1 LNQSIK
7 VLIVDDE
14 ASQRSGLAA
23 MVSAWGMTPETAPEG
38 NEALQKL
45 SEFQADVIITDLNM
59 PGLDGYGFLE
69 RLRDLGDMPP
79 TIVLTAFGNVET
91 AVKTVHELGAYWF
104 LEKPLQP
111 ATLETLL
118 RRAGAHATLRTE
130 NRNLE
135 RQLSYKGSLGEL
147 VGTSSKMREIFALLQ
162 QAGPSKACVLIT
174 GESGTGKEL
183 VARTVHALS
192 PRRQG
197 PFIAINC
204 AALPETLIESELFG
218 HEKGSFTGASE
229 RRAGCFEVAQ
239 HGTLL
244 LDEIGEM
251 PIQTQAKLLRILEDS
266 KVRRLGGKAEFEVDV
281 RVIAATNKVP
291 EEAVRGGHLRED
303 LYYRL
308 NVFHIHLPPLRDRR
322 EDILPIA
329 EALLG
334 DLNRKHE
341 CRVVEIPPPVV
352 EALMNH
358 SWPGNVRELRNVLE
372 RAVILAGEGAIE
384 LKHLPGFLQ
393 PRGSTPEAPGTRGS
407 TAASGSTPAS
417 SAAGGGAPGSGGT
430 PTPTV
435 ASASVP
441 VPPPEDKETVRFQI
455 GTTVEEAEKQ
465 LILRTLEH
473 TRNNKTRAAEI
484 LGISLKTLH
493 NKLKEYGA
501 GREYGMGA

>member
-1 LNQSIK
+1 LSQAIK

-23 MVSAWGMTPETAPEG
+23 MVSAWGMAPETAAEG
-38 NEALQKL
+38 NEALVKL
-45 SEFQADVIITDLNM
+45 NDFPADVVITDLNM
-59 PGLDGYGFLE
+59 PGMDGFGFLQ
-69 RLRDLGDMPP
+69 RLRDSGEMPP
-79 TIVLTAFGNVET
+79 TIVLTAFGNIET

-104 LEKPLQP
+104 LEKPIQP
-111 ATLETLL
+111 ATLEVLL
-118 RRAGAHATLRTE
+118 RRAANHAGLRQE
-130 NRNLE
+130 KRVLE
-135 RQLSYKGSLGEL
+135 RQLSYKGTLGEL
-147 VGTSSKMREIFALLQ
+147 VGTSPKMQEIFALLQ

-183 VARTVHALS
+183 VARTLHTLS

-197 PFIAINC
+197 PFVAINC

-251 PIQTQAKLLRILEDS
+251 PMQTQAKLLRILEDS

-281 RVIAATNKVP
+281 RVVAATNKVP

-308 NVFHIHLPPLRDRR
+308 NVFHVHLPPLRERK
-322 EDILPIA
+322 EDIQAIA
-329 EALLG
+329 DTLIG
-334 DLNRKHE
+334 DLNRKHD
-341 CRVVEIPPPVV
+341 CRVTEISTDVMASL
-352 EALMNH
+352 ERHA
-358 SWPGNVRELRNVLE
+358 WPGNVRELRNVLE
-372 RAVILAGEGAIE
+372 RAVILSGEGSIE
-384 LKHLPGFLQ
+384 MKHLPAFLQ
-393 PRGSTPEAPGTRGS
+393 GRAPAVSGPAPGIPGDQP
-407 TAASGSTPAS
+407 AAGTVPAGQP
-417 SAAGGGAPGSGGT
+417 SAAA
-430 PTPTV
+430 
-435 ASASVP
+435 ADAESV
-441 VPPPEDKETVRFQI
+441 KFSI
-455 GTTVEEAEKQ
+455 GTTVEEAEKG

-501 GREYGMGA
+501 GREYGVSA

>member
-1 LNQSIK
+1 M
-7 VLIVDDE
+7 IVDDE

-23 MVSAWGMTPETAPEG
+23 MVSAWGMTPETASEG
-38 NEALQKL
+38 NEALLKL
-45 SEFQADVIITDLNM
+45 NTFPADVILTDLNM
-59 PGLDGYGFLE
+59 PGLDGFGFLQ
-69 RLRDLGDMPP
+69 RLRDSGEMPP
-79 TIVLTAFGNVET
+79 TVVLTAFGNVET
-91 AVKTVHELGAYWF
+91 AVRTVHELGAYWF
-104 LEKPLQP
+104 LEKPIQP
-111 ATLETLL
+111 GSLEVLI
-118 RRAGAHATLRTE
+118 RRAGSHAGLSAE
-130 NRNLE
+130 KKVLE

-147 VGTSSKMREIFALLQ
+147 VGTSSKMQEIFALLQ

-174 GESGTGKEL
+174 GESGTGKEM

-192 PRRQG
+192 SRRQG

-204 AALPETLIESELFG
+204 AALPESLIESELFG

-251 PIQTQAKLLRILEDS
+251 PMQTQAKLLRILEDS

-281 RVIAATNKVP
+281 RVVAATNKVP

-308 NVFHIHLPPLRDRR
+308 NVFHIHLPPLRERR
-322 EDILPIA
+322 EDIVPIA

-341 CRVVEIPPPVV
+341 CRVAEISPAVV
-352 EALMNH
+352 EALERHN
-358 SWPGNVRELRNVLE
+358 WPGNVRELRNVLE
-372 RAVILAGEGAIE
+372 RAVILAGEGTIE
-384 LKHLPGFLQ
+384 TKHLPAFLQ
-393 PRGSTPEAPGTRGS
+393 TLKPAA
-407 TAASGSTPAS
+407 TA
-417 SAAGGGAPGSGGT
+417 GAPAAAATS
-430 PTPTV
+430 PAAP
-435 ASASVP
+435 AAP
-441 VPPPEDKETVRFQI
+441 AAPAQEDGDAIKFQI
-455 GTTVEEAEKQ
+455 GTTVEEAEKG

-501 GREYGMGA
+501 GREYGVGA

>member
-1 LNQSIK
+1 VK

-23 MVSAWGMTPETAPEG
+23 MVSAWGMTPEVAAEG
-38 NEALQKL
+38 NEALLKL
-45 SEFQADVIITDLNM
+45 NTFPADVIITDLNM
-59 PGLDGYGFLE
+59 PGLDGFGFLQ
-69 RLRDLGDMPP
+69 RLRDSGDMPP
-79 TIVLTAFGNVET
+79 AIVLTAYGNVET

-104 LEKPLQP
+104 LEKPIQP
-111 ATLETLL
+111 GSLEVLI
-118 RRAGAHATLRTE
+118 RRAGSHAGLRAEKRT
-130 NRNLE
+130 LE
-135 RQLSYKGSLGEL
+135 RQLSYKGALGEL
-147 VGTSSKMREIFALLQ
+147 VGTSPRMQEIFALLQ
-162 QAGPSKACVLIT
+162 QAGPSRACVLIT

-197 PFIAINC
+197 PFFAINC

-251 PIQTQAKLLRILEDS
+251 PMATQAKLLRILEDS
-266 KVRRLGGKAEFEVDV
+266 KVRRLGGKTEFEVDV
-281 RVIAATNKVP
+281 RVVAATNKVP

-308 NVFHIHLPPLRDRR
+308 NVFHIHLPPLRERK
-322 EDILPIA
+322 EDIQSIA
-329 EALLG
+329 ETLMN
-334 DLNRKHE
+334 DLNRKHD
-341 CRVVEIPPPVV
+341 CRVVEISAPVI
-352 EALMNH
+352 ESLQRH
-358 SWPGNVRELRNVLE
+358 QWPGNVRELRNVLE
-372 RAVILAGEGAIE
+372 RAVILAGEGSIE
-384 LKHLPGFLQ
+384 MNHLPGFLQ
-393 PRGSTPEAPGTRGS
+393 PRGVPPTPPAVAAPVPAAPAPPTPPVA
-407 TAASGSTPAS
+407 TASIPPPA
-417 SAAGGGAPGSGGT
+417 GAPPAAPPDDADSIRF
-430 PTPTV
+430 TV
-435 ASASVP
+435 
-441 VPPPEDKETVRFQI
+441 
-455 GTTVEEAEKQ
+455 GTTVEEAEKG

-501 GREYGMGA
+501 GREFGVGV

>member
-1 LNQSIK
+1 MVLSPHDGATLNQPIK

-14 ASQRSGLAA
+14 ASQRTGLAA
-23 MVSAWGMTPETAPEG
+23 MITAWGMIPETAAEG

-45 SEFQADVIITDLNM
+45 DEFEADVILTDLNM
-59 PGLDGYGFLE
+59 PGLDGFGLLQ
-69 RLRDLGDMPP
+69 RLRDSGDPP
-79 TIVLTAFGNVET
+79 PAIVLTAYGNVET

-104 LEKPLQP
+104 LEKPIQ
-111 ATLETLL
+111 AGSLEVLI
-118 RRAGAHATLRTE
+118 RRAGSHAGLRAE
-130 NRNLE
+130 KKSLE

-147 VGTSSKMREIFALLQ
+147 VGTSPKMQEIFSLLQ

-197 PFIAINC
+197 PFVAINC

-251 PIQTQAKLLRILEDS
+251 PMPTQAKLLRILEDS
-266 KVRRLGGKAEFEVDV
+266 KVRRLGGRSEFEVDV
-281 RVIAATNKVP
+281 RVVAATNKVP

-308 NVFHIHLPPLRDRR
+308 NVFHVHLPPLRERKD
-322 EDILPIA
+322 DIASIA
-329 EALLG
+329 EALMG

-341 CRVVEIPPPVV
+341 CKVSDMSPAVVA
-352 EALMNH
+352 ALERH
-358 SWPGNVRELRNVLE
+358 QWPGNVRELRNVLE
-372 RAVILAGEGAIE
+372 RAVILAGEGTIE
-384 LKHLPGFLQ
+384 TKHLPAFLQ
-393 PRGSTPEAPGTRGS
+393 NRTSSVSATGAPAPAASEAPGT
-407 TAASGSTPAS
+407 PA
-417 SAAGGGAPGSGGT
+417 
-430 PTPTV
+430 
-435 ASASVP
+435 
-441 VPPPEDKETVRFQI
+441 PPQDDSDAVRFQI
-455 GTTVEEAEKQ
+455 GTTVEEAEKG

-493 NKLKEYGA
+493 NKLKEY
-501 GREYGMGA
+501 ESQPQS

>member
-1 LNQSIK
+1 MKSRFKGSPLNQPLR

-23 MVSAWGMTPETAPEG
+23 MVSAWGMTAETASEG
-38 NEALQKL
+38 NEALLKL
-45 SEFQADVIITDLNM
+45 NDFPADVIITDLNM
-59 PGLDGYGFLE
+59 PGLDGFGFLQ
-69 RLRDLGDMPP
+69 RLRDSGEMPP
-79 TIVLTAFGNVET
+79 TIVLTAFGNIET
-91 AVKTVHELGAYWF
+91 GVKTVHELGAYWF
-104 LEKPLQP
+104 LEKPIQP
-111 ATLETLL
+111 GTLEVLL
-118 RRAGAHATLRTE
+118 RRAGSHAGLRAE
-130 NRNLE
+130 KRILE

-147 VGTSSKMREIFALLQ
+147 VGMSPKMQEIFALLQ

-183 VARTVHALS
+183 VARTLHALS

-197 PFIAINC
+197 PFVAINC

-239 HGTLL
+239 RGTLL

-251 PIQTQAKLLRILEDS
+251 PMQTQAKLLRILEDS
-266 KVRRLGGKAEFEVDV
+266 KVRRLGGKTEFEVDV
-281 RVIAATNKVP
+281 RVVAATNKVP

-308 NVFHIHLPPLRDRR
+308 DVFHVHLPPLRERR
-322 EDILPIA
+322 EDIRSIA

-341 CRVVEIPPPVV
+341 CRVTDISPPVL
-352 EALMNH
+352 ESLERH
-358 SWPGNVRELRNVLE
+358 QWPGNVRELRNVLE
-372 RAVILAGEGAIE
+372 RAVILAGEGTVE
-384 LKHLPGFLQ
+384 MNHLPAFLQ
-393 PRGSTPEAPGTRGS
+393 SQ
-407 TAASGSTPAS
+407 TAASGPSAGATAPAAPPAPAP
-417 SAAGGGAPGSGGT
+417 SAADESRISFA
-430 PTPTV
+430 V
-435 ASASVP
+435 
-441 VPPPEDKETVRFQI
+441 
-455 GTTVEEAEKQ
+455 GTTVEEAEKG

-501 GREYGMGA
+501 GKEYGIGA

>member
-1 LNQSIK
+1 LNALIK

-23 MVSAWGMTPETAPEG
+23 MVSSWGMVPETAGDG
-38 NEALQKL
+38 NEALAKL
-45 SEFQADVIITDLNM
+45 NDFQADVILTDLNM
-59 PGLDGYGFLE
+59 PGLDGFGFLQ
-69 RLRDLGDMPP
+69 RLRDSGEMPP

-91 AVKTVHELGAYWF
+91 AVRTVHELGAYWF
-104 LEKPLQP
+104 LEKPIQP
-111 ATLETLL
+111 AQLEVLL
-118 RRAGAHATLRTE
+118 RRAGSHAGLRAEKRT
-130 NRNLE
+130 LE
-135 RQLSYKGSLGEL
+135 RQLIYKGSLGEL
-147 VGTSSKMREIFALLQ
+147 VGASSRMVEIFALLQ

-174 GESGTGKEL
+174 GESGTGKEM
-183 VARTVHALS
+183 VARTLHALS

-204 AALPETLIESELFG
+204 AALPESLIESELFG

-251 PIQTQAKLLRILEDS
+251 PMQTQAKLLRILEDS
-266 KVRRLGGKAEFEVDV
+266 KVRRLGGKTEFEVDV
-281 RVIAATNKVP
+281 RVVAATNKVP

-308 NVFHIHLPPLRDRR
+308 NVFHIHLPPLRERKD
-322 EDILPIA
+322 DIQPIA
-329 EALLG
+329 EALMG
-334 DLNRKHE
+334 DLNRKHD
-341 CRVVEIPPPVV
+341 CRASDISPAVIESF
-352 EALMNH
+352 ERHN
-358 SWPGNVRELRNVLE
+358 WPGNVRELRNVLE
-372 RAVILAGEGAIE
+372 RAVILAGEGSIE
-384 LKHLPGFLQ
+384 LRHLPAFLQ
-393 PRGSTPEAPGTRGS
+393 TQKVSATVA
-407 TAASGSTPAS
+407 TPAATAV
-417 SAAGGGAPGSGGT
+417 AAA
-430 PTPTV
+430 
-435 ASASVP
+435 AA
-441 VPPPEDKETVRFQI
+441 PPPPPADEPDTIKFQI
-455 GTTVEEAEKQ
+455 GTTVEDAEKG

-501 GREYGMGA
+501 GKEFGVGV